1 MFASFRE
8 RSEDLEHIDI
18 GDYTSE
24 EYEGC
29 IVELQRV
36 NQWLGDAR
44 ALRLS
49 LLAEVERAD
58 LRSFSVL
65 DVAAGSGE
73 LLRVAAKWAR
83 QNKLKGS
90 FAALEL
96 NARSA
101 AAVLEESYGLREIV
115 SIRGDALRLPFA
127 DGAFDYSICSLFT
140 HHLADSE
147 VVQALRELNRVARR
161 RIFVID
167 LHRHPI
173 AYYFYR
179 TVGRLFL
186 HNRLLR
192 EDGALSILRSFKPQE
207 LIELASQAGLED
219 VRIERRFPYRLVL
232 SARANG
238 IEQAA
243 EAQLGRAVY
252 PRSLNATQSAGVNR
266 PSGLRLCGD
275 NVDQAENVGL
285 AQ

>member
-1 MFASFRE
+1 MFARFRD
-8 RSEDLEHIDI
+8 RSNDLEHLDI
-18 GDYTSE
+18 GDYTPE

-49 LLAEVERAD
+49 LLTDIEQAD

-73 LLRVAAKWAR
+73 LLRVAAAWTR
-83 QNKLKGS
+83 RNKLKGS
-90 FAALEL
+90 FTALEL

-101 AAVLEESYGLREIV
+101 KAILEKSSGLGEIV

-127 DGAFDYSICSLFT
+127 DGSFDYSICSLFI
-140 HHLADSE
+140 HHLDDRE
-147 VVQALRELNRVARR
+147 VVLALRELNRVARR
-161 RIFVID
+161 RIFIID

-207 LIELASQAGLED
+207 LINLASQAGLDD

-232 SARANG
+232 SARANWIDPHG
-238 IEQAA
+238 ARWEKNNK
-243 EAQLGRAVY
+243 
-252 PRSLNATQSAGVNR
+252 RSPLTAH
-266 PSGLRLCGD
+266 GD
-275 NVDQAENVGL
+275 QMDHGENVGL
-285 AQ
+285 AR

>member
-1 MFASFRE
+1 MFARFRE
-8 RSEDLEHIDI
+8 RSHDPEHLDI
-18 GDYTSE
+18 GDYTPE

-49 LLAEVERAD
+49 LLIHIELDD
-58 LRSFSVL
+58 LRDFSVL

-73 LLRVAAKWAR
+73 LLRVAAGWTR
-83 QNKLKGS
+83 RNKRTGS
-90 FAALEL
+90 FTGLEL

-101 AAVLEESYGLREIV
+101 KAILEKSSGLSEILSV
-115 SIRGDALRLPFA
+115 RGDALRLPFA
-127 DGAFDYSICSLFT
+127 DSSFDYSICTLFT
-140 HHLADSE
+140 HHLDNCE
-147 VVQALRELNRVARR
+147 VVLALQELSRVARR
-161 RIFVID
+161 RIFIID

-186 HNRLLR
+186 RNRLIR

-207 LIELASQAGLED
+207 LFNLASQAGLRD

-232 SARANG
+232 SAGASWIDPHGVRCEDNKRPPLTAHG
-238 IEQAA
+238 D
-243 EAQLGRAVY
+243 QLVHF
-252 PRSLNATQSAGVNR
+252 
-266 PSGLRLCGD
+266 
-275 NVDQAENVGL
+275 ENVGL
-285 AQ
+285 AR